1 MIGWSYAR
9 PPPANCG
16 KQRKKPPA
24 GKPFQ
29 KGQSG
34 NPLGRPKALK
44 KVVDLERSRGKGEI
58 LILKNRGGKGGI
70 VDMWFDGPTT

>member
-1 MIGWSYAR
+1 MFAPLLTAASSEK
-9 PPPANCG
+9 
-16 KQRKKPPA
+16 KQLA

-34 NPLGRPKALK
+34 NPSGRPKALK
-44 KVVDLERSRGKGEI
+44 KVVDLERSRCKGEV

-70 VDMWFDGPTT
+70 VDMWFDGPAT